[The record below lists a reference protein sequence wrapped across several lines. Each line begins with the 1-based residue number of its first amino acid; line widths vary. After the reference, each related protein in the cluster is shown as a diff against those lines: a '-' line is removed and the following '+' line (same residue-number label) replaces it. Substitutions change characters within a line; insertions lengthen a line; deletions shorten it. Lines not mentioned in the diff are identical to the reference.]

1 LISKPYI
8 KEQTLALLVEV
19 KDMEDEKEFF
29 GEPISVYTEE
39 QAIEDGV
46 KADLGLI
53 HFTFG
58 NVRVTATTG
67 FISEVK
73 TLQAMHILLRTIE
86 NIHPKTPNM
95 IVFQQ
100 GQAEDRRE
108 DERRTLITHMVIDKK
123 VYAKLDDHGSHY
135 VLTFMLAEEY

>member
-1 LISKPYI
+1 MG
-8 KEQTLALLVEV
+8 
-19 KDMEDEKEFF
+19 DMKEFF
-29 GEPISVYTEE
+29 GEVISKYTEK
-39 QAIEDGV
+39 QAIEDGI

-53 HFTFG
+53 HFSFG

-73 TLQAMHILLRTIE
+73 TLQAMHILLRTVE

-100 GQAEDRRE
+100 GEGEDRRE
-108 DERRTLITHMVIDKK
+108 DDRRTLITHMVIDKK
-123 VYAKLDDHGSHY
+123 VYVKLDDHGSHY